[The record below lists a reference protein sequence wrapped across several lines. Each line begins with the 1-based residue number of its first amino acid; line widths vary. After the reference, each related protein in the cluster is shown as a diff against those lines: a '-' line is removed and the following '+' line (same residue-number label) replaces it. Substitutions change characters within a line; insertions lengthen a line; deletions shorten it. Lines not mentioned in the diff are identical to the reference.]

1 MNDAFCVELLERENY
16 LLSVSKNDGIL
27 WRGILEDRL
36 FYSKGMCWKSRDVL
50 LGKELNVTVE
60 ETFTRLF
67 NNS

>member
-36 FYSKGMCWKSRDVL
+36 FYSKGIKRV
-50 LGKELNVTVE
+50 GKAGAFYLERN
-60 ETFTRLF
+60 
-67 NNS
+67 